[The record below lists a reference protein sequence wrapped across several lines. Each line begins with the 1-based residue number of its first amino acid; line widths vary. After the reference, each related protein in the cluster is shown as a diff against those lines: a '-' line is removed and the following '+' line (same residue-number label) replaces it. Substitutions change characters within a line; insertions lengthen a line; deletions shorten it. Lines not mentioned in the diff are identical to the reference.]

1 MVPLFSVNA
10 FAKDNSL
17 SINAFVYE
25 FDSKSSYEI
34 SETASNNDL
43 DPFGTLN
50 ITGEVKSSSETD
62 NSEIIVNDGQT
73 TISYF
78 SSSKKLT
85 NSDEKW
91 PLSSDKT
98 KKVDGISLG
107 ER

>member
-1 MVPLFSVNA
+1 MKKILLISGSNR
-10 FAKDNSL
+10 NGNTNYLL
-17 SINAFVYE
+17 SQIE
-25 FDSKSSYEI
+25 K
-34 SETASNNDL
+34 
-43 DPFGTLN
+43 
-50 ITGEVKSSSETD
+50 ETD